1 VCPKDFPEVA
11 GRRLDGAL
19 EFLAGK
25 FLQIMLAIARKSAI
39 LAASELALS
48 LQGMVNLQVN
58 FIQVQ

>member
-1 VCPKDFPEVA
+1 
-11 GRRLDGAL
+11 
-19 EFLAGK
+19 
-25 FLQIMLAIARKSAI
+25 MLAIAWKHAI